1 MIKLIEAKII
11 SIKEMPGLKKI
22 NTYKSIHMKSIYI
35 LLSTI
40 CFILLLNSC
49 KKEEGEGGT
58 STIRG
63 KVYAKYYNKNFTY
76 LADSAYAPDVYVYI
90 IYGDEFTFGER
101 QRTSY
106 NGTYEF
112 KFLENGNYKIY
123 TYTRDSTG
131 TYNNSVNQYANDLAV
146 IKEVEIT
153 KKKQTVEVP
162 DINVIQ

>member
-11 SIKEMPGLKKI
+11 LIKEMPGLKKI
-22 NTYKSIHMKSIYI
+22 NTYKSIHMKSKYI
-35 LLSTI
+35 LYSII

-58 STIRG
+58 SNIKG
-63 KVYAKYYNKNFTY
+63 KIYAKYYNKNFTY
-76 LADSAYAPDVYVYI
+76 LADSAYAADIEVYI
-90 IYGDEFTFGER
+90 IYGDDYSFGER
-101 QRTSY
+101 IRTSFD
-106 NGTYEF
+106 GAYEF
-112 KFLENGNYKIY
+112 KFLEKGFYKIY
-123 TYTRDSTG
+123 VYTRDSSG
-131 TYNNSVNQYANDLAV
+131 TYNNTVNQYAPDFAI